1 MEDMVRKKV
10 HWLQT
15 EEGKKKMSRLMK
27 KRWRKKK
34 KTATSSKAETLI
46 KKKVGKQAMTMR
58 VDQYVRVAK
67 IAVAA
72 EEVPALMQAVKDAV
86 FFNMW
91 GGK

>member
-1 MEDMVRKKV
+1 MKEKKV

-15 EEGKKKMSRLMK
+15 PEGKKRMSRIQ
-27 KRWRKKK
+27 KRKWREKK

-72 EEVPALMQAVKDAV
+72 NEVPVLMQAMKDAV
-86 FFNMW
+86 FMHMW

>member
-1 MEDMVRKKV
+1 MEEKKV

-15 EEGKKKMSRLMK
+15 AEGKKRMSRLMK

-34 KTATSSKAETLI
+34 ITSSKAETLI

-72 EEVPALMQAVKDAV
+72 NEVPALMQAMKDAV
-86 FFNMW
+86 FMHMW